1 MYAKKK
7 SLPACD
13 GLEVE
18 PEPLGRIMPKSRGGD
33 RSFGASTFDGITAG
47 RLGTSISGLPLLVA
61 LPISS
66 LTVKDVNFVKSLS
79 TDGIPDS
86 KPAASKSFFS
96 VKPHLYLVREE
107 LSTSVSSI
115 PL

>member
-1 MYAKKK
+1 VHAKKK
-7 SLPACD
+7 KKGLPAFD

-18 PEPLGRIMPKSRGGD
+18 LPLGRIMPKSRGGD

-66 LTVKDVNFVKSLS
+66 LTVKEVNL
-79 TDGIPDS
+79 
-86 KPAASKSFFS
+86 
-96 VKPHLYLVREE
+96 
-107 LSTSVSSI
+107 
-115 PL
+115 